1 MGWFNNTWSFKARTS
16 KPPQET
22 TSTSNAFM
30 WIRLQLPQTIFFCKT
45 VARMILQQWQ
55 LQQLRVIIN
64 GHIMQE
70 TTHHITKVLPLFNP
84 SPLHQKQF
92 QQFHITCTLNAPTT
106 SLSQISFRAKIW
118 LRTVLGFLTPAQ
130 TLEMVEIKQLQWK
143 HILLEKQSSTKL
155 ATESGLVIPSFH
167 QPNIQPFRYTISLKL
182 VPPR

>member
-1 MGWFNNTWSFKARTS
+1 
-16 KPPQET
+16 
-22 TSTSNAFM
+22 M
-30 WIRLQLPQTIFFCKT
+30 WIQLQLSQTIFFCKT
-45 VARMILQQWQ
+45 VARMIFPQWQ
-55 LQQLRVIIN
+55 LHILQLIIDGN
-64 GHIMQE
+64 IMQE
-70 TTHHITKVLPLFNP
+70 TTHHITKVLPLFIP
-84 SPLHQKQF
+84 SPLFQKQLH
-92 QQFHITCTLNAPTT
+92 QFHITCTLNAPTT